1 MALVAFLRG
10 VNVGGHKTFR
20 PSVIAKQLSDY
31 DVVNVGAAGTFVV
44 RTPISQSKLRAEFL
58 KRLPFEAEIMI
69 CSARDI
75 LSLASR
81 DPFAGE
87 PSGAD
92 VVRFVSISAKRP
104 QALPLLP
111 LSLPSDGD
119 WLLKIIGVQDSFIL
133 GLYRRQMKAI
143 SYLSQIEK
151 RLGVRVTTRNWNTIT
166 AIVKLVSLTE
176 SEARS

>member
-10 VNVGGHKTFR
+10 VNVGGHKTFQ
-20 PSVIAKQLSDY
+20 PSVIAKELSEY

-44 RTPISQSKLRAEFL
+44 RRPIGQSKLRAEFL
-58 KRLPFEAEIMI
+58 KRLPFEPEIMI

-92 VVRFVSISAKRP
+92 VVRFVSILAKRTP
-104 QALPLLP
+104 ALPPLP

-119 WLLKIIGVQDSFIL
+119 WLLKIIGVEHRFVL
-133 GLYRRQMKAI
+133 GLYRRDMKTI

-166 AIVKLVSLTE
+166 AVIKLVSL
-176 SEARS
+176 